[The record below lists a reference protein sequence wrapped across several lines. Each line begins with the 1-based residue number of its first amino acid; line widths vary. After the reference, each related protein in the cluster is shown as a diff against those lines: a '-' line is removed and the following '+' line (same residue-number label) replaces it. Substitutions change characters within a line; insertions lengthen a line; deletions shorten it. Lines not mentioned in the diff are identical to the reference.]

1 MSNSF
6 TFSEGQS
13 VQDKKFFGK
22 WADVVY
28 EELKLFDE
36 CVCWLFIFKSAV
48 CLPGKYTKL
57 YFTTPHLSSKHGSK

>member
-1 MSNSF
+1 M
-6 TFSEGQS
+6 
-13 VQDKKFFGK
+13 QDKKFFGK

-36 CVCWLFIFKSAV
+36 SAV

>member
-36 CVCWLFIFKSAV
+36 SAV